1 MSIFLC
7 SCRWAPKTLKVDHD
21 MSLHPIPATWTTYL
35 LMARASELHRKRE
48 RAAQC
53 HATKNCHSVRTPG
66 EMFGEVLLE
75 HLERNSQLG
84 VLSIMNF

>member
-1 MSIFLC
+1 
-7 SCRWAPKTLKVDHD
+7 
-21 MSLHPIPATWTTYL
+21 MSLYPIPTTWITYF
-35 LMARASELHRKRE
+35 LMVKIPELHKKRE

-53 HATKNCHSVRTPG
+53 HGTKDCHSVRTAG

-84 VLSIMNF
+84 ALSIMNF